1 MLITNKYKNLSK
13 AEKKMVD
20 KDYIQKRLFD
30 NVSRLT
36 NVRQIANIVDEY
48 YGIQLVDKI
57 LEGKING

>member
-1 MLITNKYKNLSK
+1 
-13 AEKKMVD
+13 MVD
-20 KDYIQKRLFD
+20 KDYIQKQLFN

-57 LEGKING
+57 LGGKIS